1 MNPGYLI
8 LSYLSTK
15 RKHAVEAARE
25 NASRALQTLE
35 DGGAL
40 ATFEVLLSGLIFIE
54 IKISHQKHLSSP
66 LYMSKCNWQRL
77 GFVAFIAFNSCIATD
92 CPS

>member
-8 LSYLSTK
+8 LFYLLTE
-15 RKHAVEAARE
+15 RKHAVEA
-25 NASRALQTLE
+25 SRALQALE

-40 ATFEVLLSGLIFIE
+40 ATLEVLLSCRIFIE

-92 CPS
+92 CPG